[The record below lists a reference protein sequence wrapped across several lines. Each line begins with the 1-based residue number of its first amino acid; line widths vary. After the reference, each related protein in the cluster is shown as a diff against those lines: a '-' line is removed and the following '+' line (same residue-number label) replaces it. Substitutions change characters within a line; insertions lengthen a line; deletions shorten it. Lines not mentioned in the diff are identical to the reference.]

1 MPVADEAEVSTAV
14 ARKSRREN
22 FMALI
27 PLAGFRGTLCHFHD
41 AANTSVII
49 FKLRNSGMLQQP
61 VFKGI
66 GNMKCL
72 LQIRTRA
79 MNGFSHFF
87 AVPFV
92 AVCNFIK
99 LSPFNRP

>member
-1 MPVADEAEVSTAV
+1 MPVANEAEVSAAV

-72 LQIRTRA
+72 LQIRTRV
-79 MNGFSHFF
+79 MNGFAHLF
-87 AVPFV
+87 AVAFGGGG
-92 AVCNFIK
+92 NFIK
-99 LSPFNRP
+99 REAFN